1 MLHIHKYFRMLR
13 SENIAT
19 FCYCFSLISPIFRLH
34 ITVLLFPLIS
44 LLVAEAKFP
53 WSHTVQYNQSWA
65 CNKRNAASE
74 IKASMTRYNTRE
86 TNCPSESKWSFETIF
101 SSNVIELLSLL
112 TVTECC

>member
-1 MLHIHKYFRMLR
+1 MLHIHKYFSMLR
-13 SENIAT
+13 SKKCAT
-19 FCYCFSLISPIFRLH
+19 FFIFFPDFSDLPFTYYSFAISINFA
-34 ITVLLFPLIS
+34 VG
-44 LLVAEAKFP
+44 AEAKFP

>member
-1 MLHIHKYFRMLR
+1 MLHKYFRMLR

-19 FCYCFSLISPIFRLH
+19 FCYLFSLISPIFRLH
-34 ITVLLFPLIS
+34 ITYSFAIS
-44 LLVAEAKFP
+44 INFAVGAEAKFH

-101 SSNVIELLSLL
+101 SRNVIELLSLL